1 MVPDRLETIQAVVE
15 PVATPLGLQIY
26 DLVLAGPAVRLILDR
41 PGGVDIDTL
50 EEASRRVAPLLE
62 ELDDLAGP
70 YTLEVSSPGVERPLR
85 TARALHRRRR
95 HDGLGQ
101 GTAARTAPRSGC
113 AGVLI
118 AADADS
124 ITIRLDDG
132 EREIPFDAIDAGPT
146 VFDWSP
152 APKPGKGSKPGRA
165 KKEAVSRP

>member
-1 MVPDRLETIQAVVE
+1 VSVVPDRLETIRAMVE
-15 PVATPLGLQIY
+15 PVATSLDLQIY

-62 ELDDLAGP
+62 ELDELSGP

-85 TARALHRRRR
+85 TPVHFAGAVGSVVSVKAR
-95 HDGLGQ
+95 DE
-101 GTAARTAPRSGC
+101 SGVKERVR
-113 AGVLI
+113 GDLV
-118 AADADS
+118 AADADT
-124 ITIRLDDG
+124 ITIRLEGG
-132 EREIPFDAIDAGPT
+132 ERQVPIDTIDQART

-165 KKEAVSRP
+165 KKEAVS